1 MKARIKLEQ
10 FPEKSKGQCY
20 YGLIKNEAEYDR
32 VKNADLDYEKSKR
45 VTHYLVPANVFER
58 LLALDRSSEKM
69 CGRWI
74 TDSYKGYI
82 TSATCSCCGK
92 YALLDGVEDFV
103 LSNFCP
109 DCGADLR
116 EVEEYDPED
125 PNRPEN
131 HE

>member
-1 MKARIKLEQ
+1 MKARIKLDQ

-69 CGRWI
+69 CGRWE
-74 TDSYKGYI
+74 DLGYENG
-82 TSATCSCCGK
+82 SLLYRYRCSCCNTTRPST
-92 YALLDGVEDFV
+92 Y
-103 LSNFCP
+103 NFCP

-116 EVEEYDPED
+116 EVEEYDSED
-125 PNRPEN
+125 PNKPEV
-131 HE
+131 